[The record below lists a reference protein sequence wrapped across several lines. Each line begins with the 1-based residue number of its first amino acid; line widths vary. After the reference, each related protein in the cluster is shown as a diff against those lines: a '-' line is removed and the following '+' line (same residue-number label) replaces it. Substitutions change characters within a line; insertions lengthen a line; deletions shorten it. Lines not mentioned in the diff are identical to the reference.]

1 MAPLR
6 SCLPLAAGGA
16 AAMLLVG
23 APAFLTPGSLS
34 LGENYVPERVQAQG
48 VSAPMGQ
55 QGTDFSSPAGA
66 VSLSAA
72 GALALGAVIC
82 RSSRSGAE
90 RTSKLVREATVVKD
104 AKGRFRFDT
113 PQQLVLLVASEQP
126 GITAPLGFFDP
137 LGFTKN
143 PLMTSANDPNGFRHL
158 RESEIKHGRVAMMAA
173 IGSVTAHFWHFPVY
187 DNVPTGLAALN
198 DPQGAAG
205 FTLLVVAAGLLEI
218 SFTPGHP
225 ALSSGSQAEPGSY
238 GDPFKFNQYTP
249 EMRSRELNNG
259 RMAMFA
265 IMGQIVAELQTGLD
279 PAQQAG
285 L

>member
-1 MAPLR
+1 MAPQR
-6 SCLPLAAGGA
+6 TCLPLAAAGS

-34 LGENYVPERVQAQG
+34 LSENYVPERVQAQG

-55 QGTDFSSPAGA
+55 QGTDFFSPAGA

-72 GALALGAVIC
+72 GALALGAVVC
-82 RSSRSGAE
+82 GGSAG

-104 AKGRFRFDT
+104 EKGRFRFDT
-113 PQQLVLLVASEQP
+113 SGPMVVLVASEQP
-126 GITAPLGFFDP
+126 GISAPLGFFDP
-137 LGFTKN
+137 LGFCKN
-143 PLMTSANDPNGFRHL
+143 PMMTWPHDPNGFRHL

-173 IGSVTAHFWHFPVY
+173 IGSVTAHGWHFPGCEQ
-187 DNVPTGLAALN
+187 VPTGLAALN
-198 DPQGAAG
+198 DPKGAFG
-205 FTLLVVAAGLLEI
+205 FTVLLVLAGLFEA
-218 SFTPGHP
+218 TNWQP
-225 ALSSGSQAEPGSY
+225 SQAEPGSY

-249 EMRSRELNNG
+249 EMRTKELNNG